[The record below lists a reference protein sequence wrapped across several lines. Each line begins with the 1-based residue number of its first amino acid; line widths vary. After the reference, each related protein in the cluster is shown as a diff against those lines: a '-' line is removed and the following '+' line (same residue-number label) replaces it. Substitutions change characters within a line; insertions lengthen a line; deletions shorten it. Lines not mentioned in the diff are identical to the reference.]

1 MLVIDVQKAFEEIAA
16 AGVKRNNPEAEG
28 HIAALLAGF
37 RKAGAAVIHIRHAS
51 LEPRFALSGPSGPA
65 LRWSDVGREQPEGE
79 PVLVKNVNSSFIG
92 TDLEQH
98 LRSTG
103 LTTLVIVGATTNHCV
118 ETTTRMAGN
127 LGFDARLVRD
137 ATWTFERTGPD
148 GDHHTAEAIHA
159 MTLANLSDEF
169 AEIVTTKAVLD
180 ALAASDTRPA
190 ASRGLI
196 GRKIMNLTNF
206 RFETDVDG
214 IAVATWD
221 MPERSMNVITPDGDG
236 GAEPDRRQGRVR

>member
-1 MLVIDVQKAFEEIAA
+1 MKPLDLNQTVLLVIDLQKAFEEIAA
-16 AGVKRNNPEAEG
+16 AGVKRNNPEAEAR
-28 HIAALLAGF
+28 IAELLAGF

-51 LEPRFALSGPSGPA
+51 LEPASRFRPERSGFA
-65 LRWSDVGREQPEGE
+65 VSDVGREQPGE

-98 LRSTG
+98 LRSAG

-118 ETTTRMAGN
+118 ETTTRMASN

-180 ALAASDTRPA
+180 ALAASNSGQPHRA
-190 ASRGLI
+190 A
-196 GRKIMNLTNF
+196 
-206 RFETDVDG
+206 
-214 IAVATWD
+214 
-221 MPERSMNVITPDGDG
+221 
-236 GAEPDRRQGRVR
+236 

>member
-1 MLVIDVQKAFEEIAA
+1 MKPLDLNQTALLVIDVQKAFEEIAA

-51 LEPRFALSGPSGPA
+51 LEPASRFRAERSGFA
-65 LRWSDVGREQPEGE
+65 VSDVGREQPGE

-92 TDLEQH
+92 TDLEPH

-180 ALAASDTRPA
+180 ALAASDTGQPHRA
-190 ASRGLI
+190 A
-196 GRKIMNLTNF
+196 
-206 RFETDVDG
+206 
-214 IAVATWD
+214 
-221 MPERSMNVITPDGDG
+221 
-236 GAEPDRRQGRVR
+236 